1 MSQNTGVPTLVYFF
15 TLRWS
20 RQPYFSPYF
29 CSIRVEAFLMLQTN
43 GVCMVL
49 GMEQL
54 VFTSQAGKRQPT
66 SACLSQAPKEVT
78 VTLWNVFP
86 RSLI

>member
-49 GMEQL
+49 GMELQFSPPRL
-54 VFTSQAGKRQPT
+54 ANANLPQPVYHR
-66 SACLSQAPKEVT
+66 P
-78 VTLWNVFP
+78 P
-86 RSLI
+86 RK